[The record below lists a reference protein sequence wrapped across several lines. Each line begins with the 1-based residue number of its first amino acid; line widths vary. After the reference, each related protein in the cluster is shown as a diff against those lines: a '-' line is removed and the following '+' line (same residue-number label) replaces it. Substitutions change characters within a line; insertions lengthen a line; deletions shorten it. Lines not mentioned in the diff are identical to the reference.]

1 MSVSFGKK
9 ILPTKLELIRVKRSL
24 QFSKIVYKILEDK
37 REILLKRIEEIME
50 EAIRAREGMW
60 QPLAEAYESLFDA
73 YMKVGSIKL
82 ESIGVTTPEQ
92 IEIDVDVRT
101 ILNVELPTLKM
112 KMTEI
117 GMTYGFMDTSYD
129 LDETTNVMR
138 KVLPTICKAAELENA
153 IFSLATE
160 LEKSQRILNALE
172 YVIIPNYEQSI
183 KYISSTLEERERE
196 EFVRLKQVKKILE
209 RAKGS

>member
-37 REILLKRIEEIME
+37 REILLKRIEEIMD
-50 EAIRAREGMW
+50 EAIKAREGIW
-60 QPLAEAYESLFDA
+60 QPLTEAYDSLFDA
-73 YMKVGSIKL
+73 YMKVGSTKL
-82 ESIGVTTPEQ
+82 ESIGITTPKQ
-92 IEIDVDVRT
+92 IEVDVDVRT

-112 KMTEI
+112 EMTEI
-117 GMTYGFMDTSYD
+117 GMTYGFMDTNHD
-129 LDETTNVMR
+129 LDKTTRMIR
-138 KVLPTICKAAELENA
+138 KILPVICKAAELENA

-172 YVIIPNYEQSI
+172 YVIIPNYEESI

-196 EFVRLKQVKKILE
+196 DFVRLKQVKRILE
-209 RAKGS
+209 RGRAH